1 MFDKEK
7 NQGRFRMW
15 KSGKQWLYSGLI
27 IIVLIGVGV
36 VGGSGLIHNTEA
48 EVAEKSRVTYLDG
61 RRENDLPGAEGE
73 RSDLGGRR
81 ENDLPG
87 AEGERSD
94 LGGRREND
102 LPGAE
107 GERSDL
113 GGHRE
118 TNLPGEEGSRSD
130 SNESLV
136 ESGFELSSGGEV
148 EVGYELK
155 NGGTVVVGFEPV

>member
-61 RRENDLPGAEGE
+61 RRETNLPGAEGE
-73 RSDLGGRR
+73 RPNSNPLGGRR
-81 ENDLPG
+81 ETNLPG
-87 AEGERSD
+87 AEGER
-94 LGGRREND
+94 
-102 LPGAE
+102 P
-107 GERSDL
+107 
-113 GGHRE
+113 
-118 TNLPGEEGSRSD
+118 D
-130 SNESLV
+130 SNPL
-136 ESGFELSSGGEV
+136 GI
-148 EVGYELK
+148 
-155 NGGTVVVGFEPV
+155 NP

>member
-61 RRENDLPGAEGE
+61 RRETNLPGAEGE
-73 RSDLGGRR
+73 RPDSNPLGINPLGGRR
-81 ENDLPG
+81 ETNLPG
-87 AEGERSD
+87 AEGER
-94 LGGRREND
+94 
-102 LPGAE
+102 P
-107 GERSDL
+107 
-113 GGHRE
+113 
-118 TNLPGEEGSRSD
+118 D

>member
-61 RRENDLPGAEGE
+61 RHETNLPGAEGERPDSNPLGINPLGGRRETNLPGAEGE

-94 LGGRREND
+94 STPHLGGRREN
-102 LPGAE
+102 
-107 GERSDL
+107 
-113 GGHRE
+113 
-118 TNLPGEEGSRSD
+118 
-130 SNESLV
+130 
-136 ESGFELSSGGEV
+136 
-148 EVGYELK
+148 
-155 NGGTVVVGFEPV
+155 

>member
-73 RSDLGGRR
+73 RSDLGG
-81 ENDLPG
+81 
-87 AEGERSD
+87 
-94 LGGRREND
+94 
-102 LPGAE
+102 
-107 GERSDL
+107 
-113 GGHRE
+113 HRE

>member
-113 GGHRE
+113 GGRRE
-118 TNLPGEEGSRSD
+118 NDLPGAEGERSD
-130 SNESLV
+130 STPHL
-136 ESGFELSSGGEV
+136 GGRREND
-148 EVGYELK
+148 L
-155 NGGTVVVGFEPV
+155 P

>member
-1 MFDKEK
+1 
-7 NQGRFRMW
+7 
-15 KSGKQWLYSGLI
+15 
-27 IIVLIGVGV
+27 
-36 VGGSGLIHNTEA
+36 
-48 EVAEKSRVTYLDG
+48 
-61 RRENDLPGAEGE
+61 EGE
-73 RSDLGGRR
+73 RSDST
-81 ENDLPG
+81 PH
-87 AEGERSD
+87 

>member
-48 EVAEKSRVTYLDG
+48 EVAEKSRVTYL
-61 RRENDLPGAEGE
+61 
-73 RSDLGGRR
+73 GGRR

-87 AEGERSD
+87 AEGERPDSNPLGINP
-94 LGGRREND
+94 LGGRRETN

-107 GERSDL
+107 GER
-113 GGHRE
+113 
-118 TNLPGEEGSRSD
+118 PD

>member
-61 RRENDLPGAEGE
+61 RRETNLPGAEGE
-73 RSDLGGRR
+73 RPNSNPLGGRR
-81 ENDLPG
+81 ETNLPG
-87 AEGERSD
+87 AEGERPNSNP
-94 LGGRREND
+94 LGGRRETN

-107 GERSDL
+107 GERPDSNPL
-113 GGHRE
+113 GGRRE
-118 TNLPGEEGSRSD
+118 TNLPGAEGERPD
-130 SNESLV
+130 SNPL
-136 ESGFELSSGGEV
+136 GINPLGGR
-148 EVGYELK
+148 
-155 NGGTVVVGFEPV
+155 